1 MSSKF
6 STDQLLAFA
15 VKARITTPAH
25 AQVMKNWA
33 NVDPQTLV
41 TQPQALAQC
50 LAAQKALENLA
61 QHPRIQ
67 EAITPAQPQQVQPNE
82 AQQANI
88 RRAELQQANSN
99 QALYASGLLQAPP
112 QPRSIT
118 YGQQAAPVQKGYVHV
133 DLTPG
138 RQPQPDLTIK
148 AEVERIQSA
157 LDQVVKNFAAALQQ
171 AGPPTQKSALYR
183 KVGLSPRGNRVFEQI
198 TSEDPARPGEQVFRK
213 KSKGKFVL
221 VGKAATVQKA
231 AVQAPA
237 PYQLPVSP
245 VTGEPSSITAAVR
258 ATTMGEPNPTANLHP
273 VHTEA
278 LRQQQALQQQA
289 NYKNGLP
296 VSPVTGEPSQITATI
311 RKSTL

>member
-1 MSSKF
+1 MSTKF
-6 STDQLLAFA
+6 STDQLLSYA

-50 LAAQKALENLA
+50 LAAQKALEHLG
-61 QHPRIQ
+61 QHPAVQAAIVPA
-67 EAITPAQPQQVQPNE
+67 EAPHASIDQQNL
-82 AQQANI
+82 QQANI
-88 RRAELQQANSN
+88 ARATIRDVLGHPE
-99 QALYASGLLQAPP
+99 PP
-112 QPRSIT
+112 VQRSVT
-118 YGQQAAPVQKGYVHV
+118 YGQQAAPVQKGYVTY
-133 DLTPG
+133 DATPG
-138 RQPQPDLTIK
+138 YRQPQVQPDLTIK
-148 AEVERIQSA
+148 AEVERIQAA

-183 KVGLSPRGNRVFEQI
+183 KVGLSPRGNRVFEPI

-213 KSKGKFVL
+213 KSKGKFEM

-278 LRQQQALQQQA
+278 LRQQQAFQQQA

-296 VSPVTGEPSQITATI
+296 VSPITGKPSQITATI